1 MSSLEPYRQIG
12 PFDADSL
19 PRGLLAEHRLKPGSW
34 GRVTMLSGTIGFAWD
49 DDAAG
54 DPITLSAGDVML
66 VPPQRPHHLELCG
79 PFVLQIEFLRETA
92 VPGRGQAQGLQPV
105 VQTRSPPDRPETAP
119 S

>member
-1 MSSLEPYRQIG
+1 MSPLEPYRQIG

-34 GRVTMLSGTIGFAWD
+34 GRVTMLSGAIGCVWD
-49 DDAAG
+49 DDAAC

-92 VPGRGQAQGLQPV
+92 VPGRGQAQGLQPAA
-105 VQTRSPPDRPETAP
+105 QTRSPPDRPETAP